1 MLRLAEDLKKEGA
14 NRIFM
19 FATYGLFTEGLD
31 KSESC
36 GQGSY
41 FGSSFNKHD
50 IPYARTLAKDWYIQ
64 VDMSKYIAYFILALH
79 RNQSITTLLD
89 PHKKIAD
96 LLEKYRNGNI

>member
-1 MLRLAEDLKKEGA
+1 MPA
-14 NRIFM
+14 
-19 FATYGLFTEGLD
+19 FAG
-31 KSESC
+31 K
-36 GQGSY
+36 
-41 FGSSFNKHD
+41 NK
-50 IPYARTLAKDWYIQ
+50 YIQ